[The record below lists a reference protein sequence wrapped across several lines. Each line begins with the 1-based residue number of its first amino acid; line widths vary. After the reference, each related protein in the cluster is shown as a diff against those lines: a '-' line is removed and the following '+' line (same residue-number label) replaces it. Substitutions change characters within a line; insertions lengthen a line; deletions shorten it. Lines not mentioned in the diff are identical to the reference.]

1 MSAHPTDLELFDF
14 VESGASAARPPEL
27 AHHLQTC
34 AVCRGRQAQ
43 YMQTAFRVNNALTL
57 TANAAPFSP
66 ARSWAQLISKL
77 DRAHRTERIAGL
89 LRLAASACAMLLFV
103 VTMIA
108 LVSVLRQQPVTEPA
122 ATMLPV
128 IAPTDMPATSM
139 PTAPTA
145 VAKPLPGRITVLIAG
160 MDRRPNEA
168 GPGLTDALMLLSL
181 DRTQRTAVV
190 LSIPRDLWIE
200 IPGHGPGRINS
211 VYALGEKANKGSG
224 AALLKQTVS
233 AALGVRVD
241 HVVRAEFNAAIT
253 LIDAIGGVNIDVPE
267 AINDPLFPD
276 SNYGYDP
283 LLIPAGRQ
291 HMNGN
296 LALKYARTRHG
307 NTDFARAARQQQVL
321 AAVRQK
327 LAQPDVWP
335 GFIKR
340 LPDLI
345 SQVKSGFST
354 DLGPGDLLELAQQ
367 AREVPDG
374 SLRTAVL
381 DGRYLVDYVTPEGA
395 QVLLPIKD
403 RTSAFV
409 NDLFATGQTPATPEV
424 EMARIRVLNG
434 TTQTGLAARTAELL
448 RQRGLN
454 VVSVGNA
461 DHFNYERTQIVDHA
475 GRPATVKALADWLKL
490 APGNLVYR
498 PEPAAPAEIDLV
510 LGADFSPPAP

>member
-1 MSAHPTDLELFDF
+1 MSVHPTDLELFDF
-14 VESGASAARPPEL
+14 VESGAATARSPEL
-27 AHHLQTC
+27 VHHLQTC
-34 AVCRGRQAQ
+34 AVCRARQSRCVQA
-43 YMQTAFRVNNALTL
+43 AFRLNDTL
-57 TANAAPFSP
+57 TQAANRVPFSP
-66 ARSWAQLISKL
+66 ARSWAQLASQL
-77 DRAHRTERIAGL
+77 ERTRRTERMTGI
-89 LRLAASACAMLLFV
+89 LRLVASALVTVLFV
-103 VTMIA
+103 VAMLA
-108 LVSVLRQQPVTEPA
+108 LVNSLRPQPVAEPV
-122 ATMLPV
+122 ATRLPV
-128 IAPTDMPATSM
+128 VAPTTIPATSL
-139 PTAPTA
+139 PVVPAP
-145 VAKPLPGRITVLIAG
+145 KPLTGRITVLIAG
-160 MDRRPNEA
+160 TDRRPNEA

-181 DRTQRTAVV
+181 DRSQHTAIV
-190 LSIPRDLWIE
+190 LSIPRDLWVE
-200 IPGHGPGRINS
+200 IPGHGAGRINA

-224 AALLKQTVS
+224 ATLLEQTASTALSVH
-233 AALGVRVD
+233 VD
-241 HVVRAEFNAAIT
+241 HVVQVEFNAAIA
-253 LIDAIGGVNIDVPE
+253 LVDAIGGVDIDVPE
-267 AINDPLFPD
+267 TINDPHFPD

-307 NTDFARAARQQQVL
+307 DTDFARAARQQQVL

-327 LAQPDVWP
+327 LIQPDVWP
-335 GFIKR
+335 GFIRR

-345 SQVKSGFST
+345 GQVKSAFST
-354 DLGPGDLLELAQQ
+354 DLSLSDLLDLAQQ

-381 DGRYLVDYVTPEGA
+381 DGRYVVDYVTPEGA
-395 QVLLPIKD
+395 QVLLPLKD

-461 DHFNYERTQIVDHA
+461 DRFTYEKTLLIDHA
-475 GRPATVKALADWLKL
+475 GRPATIKSLADLFKITS
-490 APGNLVYR
+490 GNLVYR

-510 LGADFSPPAP
+510 LGADFVPPAP